1 VDHSCYFF
9 YSSTISH
16 FISLIFLTPL
26 FLSFL
31 SVLCEP
37 TSSFTI
43 RQLFLICCSWS
54 DCYRLIPSILFLI
67 RLYLLAYHCR
77 RNRIIPNYPTR
88 PLAIDRQSRRRLFA
102 CIFEPNS
109 VSLAKKKKPACTK
122 PVSGCRIFSGVES
135 PCSCFHRRRVG
146 WVFAELA
153 NILKPR

>member
-109 VSLAKKKKPACTK
+109 VSLAKKKNQPAQSLSVDVEYSPGLK
-122 PVSGCRIFSGVES
+122 VPVPVSIGAEWGGCLQSS
-135 PCSCFHRRRVG
+135 QTY
-146 WVFAELA
+146 
-153 NILKPR
+153 